1 MTRTDYLNYADKIAQ
16 KTQKLVEEKRYPLN
30 FALLVA
36 RRESDPGNLFL
47 PKVSSLELGQATRNL
62 RAVSPELRVG
72 EAFTQAA
79 IARHI

>member
-1 MTRTDYLNYADKIAQ
+1 MTRTDYMSYADKIGQ

-62 RAVSPELRVG
+62 RAVRPELRVS
-72 EAFTQAA
+72 EAFTEAA
-79 IARHI
+79 VSRHI